1 VETPTL
7 LHAFWETTSSG
18 ILCFNKDV
26 RLQELPMGIIEG
38 DPIVLK
44 HFSKVK
50 FADVSGYY
58 VDKDFVC
65 FHLACSKL
73 SRKLKQLPGKFY
85 VAGDFN
91 RWFWQ
96 GTEPM
101 ALTRDKSALELKMP
115 ISHFHEVSHFKFVH
129 ESNLWINPF
138 EESPNRVQANGGH
151 VNFQLNL
158 RQTGA
163 HWVAFQCSHSY
174 DLSTQPWLKF
184 GNQSMGMDTL
194 PWALQLYSGK
204 PLGCWMEDDRTY
216 FALFAPRISKVEV
229 HIFNQQAN
237 IDNVYPL
244 QGDEEGIWSVH
255 LPGNYVHCYYEFF
268 IYNPEKTKVVDP
280 YAKVLVSPQGP
291 GIIVPLTAYTGNF
304 KTPCMCDLIILEGH
318 VRDITGKSGFND
330 LSKFLQTDNY
340 VTSLHCNALELL
352 PVNEYDASNG
362 EEYHWGY
369 MPAHYFAPSSSY
381 TESDC
386 GSQVRDFKELVEVC
400 HAKGIA
406 VILDVVYNHAGVFN
420 GLQKIDKAYYFR
432 STREVFSNFSGC
444 GNDFRSEAPMAK
456 RLILD
461 SLLHFLNVYGIDGFR
476 FDLAELLGVSVLEEI
491 AQSLKAVKSNVILIA
506 EPWSFRSH
514 VALDLKGTDYACW
527 NDGFRDF
534 VLQYVRGQGNVDG
547 LKYFIKGS
555 TDFLCETAQ
564 QSINYTESHDD
575 HCWIDRVTENANCN
589 GENFT
594 VKDRRRTHCMLAILY
609 LSLGIPM
616 ISAGQDF
623 LKSKKGIRNTYN
635 REDCNRLDY
644 LRLEQFSGTH
654 AYVKGLI
661 ELRQSAYGRLL
672 KTGHPSAHYFRCFY
686 AKNSSALVILYNADH
701 AEGDRQILFAINP
714 HEAPVEWFLDNVS
727 ADTFVQIAD
736 AERLCLDG
744 LNPPLTS
751 WSQEGMLTLPSL
763 SCAIWVSRLL

>member
-18 ILCFNKDV
+18 VLCFNKDV
-26 RLQELPMGIIEG
+26 RLQELPMGTIER

-50 FADVSGYY
+50 FADASGYY
-58 VDKDFVC
+58 VDEDFVY
-65 FHLACSKL
+65 FRLACSKL
-73 SRKLKQLPGKFY
+73 SRKLKQLPGDFY

-91 RWFWQ
+91 HWSWQ
-96 GTEPM
+96 ETEPM
-101 ALTRDKSALELKMP
+101 TLTRDKSTFELKMP
-115 ISHFHEVSHFKFVH
+115 VPHFHEVSHFKFVH

-138 EESPNRVQANGGH
+138 EGSPNRVQDNCGH
-151 VNFQLNL
+151 VNFQFNL

-163 HWVAFQCSHSY
+163 HWVAFQCAHDY
-174 DLSTQPWLKF
+174 DLSKQLWLQL
-184 GNQSMGMDTL
+184 GNQSICMDTL
-194 PWALQLYSGK
+194 PWALQLYSDK

-216 FALFAPRISKVEV
+216 FALFAPRIPKAEV
-229 HIFNQQAN
+229 HIFNQQTN
-237 IDNVYPL
+237 IDNVYSL
-244 QGDEEGIWSVH
+244 QVDKKGIWSVH
-255 LPGNYVHCYYEFF
+255 LPGNYAHCYYEFF

-280 YAKVLVSPQGP
+280 YAKALVSPQGP
-291 GIIVPLTAYTGNF
+291 GIIIPLTAYAGNF
-304 KTPCMCDLIILEGH
+304 KTPCMRDLIILEGH
-318 VRDITGKSGFND
+318 VRDITGKSSFND
-330 LSKFLQTDNY
+330 LSKFLLTDNY
-340 VTSLHCNALELL
+340 VTSLHCNALELM
-352 PVNEYDASNG
+352 PINEYDALNSK
-362 EEYHWGY
+362 EYHWGY
-369 MPAHYFAPSSSY
+369 MPTHYFAPSSFY
-381 TESDC
+381 TQDDC
-386 GSQVRDFKELVEVC
+386 GSQVHDFKKLVEVC
-400 HAKGIA
+400 HAKGMA

-420 GLQKIDKAYYFR
+420 SLQKIDKAYYFR
-432 STREVFSNFSGC
+432 STGEIFSNFSGC
-444 GNDFRSEAPMAK
+444 GNDFRAGAPMAK

-461 SLLHFLNVYGIDGFR
+461 SLLHFLNAYGVDGFR

-491 AQSLKAVKSNVILIA
+491 AQNLKAVKSDVILIA

-594 VKDRRRTHCMLAILY
+594 TKDRCRTHCMFAILY

-635 REDCNRLDY
+635 REDCNKLDY
-644 LRLEQFSGTH
+644 LRLGQFSSTH
-654 AYVKGLI
+654 TYVKGLI

-672 KTGHPSAHYFRCFY
+672 KIGHPSSHYFKYFY
-686 AKNSSALVILYNADH
+686 AKNSSSLVILYNADH
-701 AEGDRQILFAINP
+701 SEGNRQILFAINP
-714 HEAPVEWFLDNVS
+714 HETPMEWFLDDVS
-727 ADTFVQIAD
+727 AGTFVQIAD
-736 AERLCLDG
+736 TERLCLDG
-744 LNPPLTS
+744 LNPSLTL
-751 WSQEGMLTLPSL
+751 WTQEGMLTLPPL
-763 SCAIWVSRLL
+763 SCAIWVSRV